1 MGSIDRR
8 PSGRWRAR
16 YRDGLGRQHSQ
27 TFDRKL
33 DARRWLAGV
42 EVARPRGEWS
52 DPGLARTSV
61 GVWATEWL
69 ETQVQLKPSTK
80 ARYRV
85 ALARHVFPTWG
96 HVPLGAVAYSDV
108 AAWVAD
114 LVAGGL
120 APATVRYA
128 HRVLSLTL
136 SHAVR
141 SGRLARNPAEG
152 VPLPRL
158 VRKPAVF
165 LDHRQV
171 AQLAEACDPYGLLV
185 RFLAYTGLRWGEATA
200 LRRHRLDLVRRRV
213 TVATAFVA
221 VGGQLVETSPKSHRT
236 REVPVPRFLAV
247 QLGEHVE
254 GLDPQGLVFTTPA
267 GAPLRS
273 SNFRQR
279 CWLEAVEACGLDG
292 LRVHDLRHTAASL
305 AVKSGANPKV
315 VQQMLGHAS
324 AAMTLDVYAGLF
336 NADLDDVAARL
347 DEAVSREAGV
357 SRVCPDEA
365 PDEAPEAAANGGDD
379 DDDGLGGVLARVG

>member
-8 PSGRWRAR
+8 PNGRWRAR

-27 TFDRKL
+27 HFDRKL
-33 DARRWLAGV
+33 DARRWLATV
-42 EVARPRGEWS
+42 EVARSRGEWV
-52 DPGLARTSV
+52 DPGLSRLPVGEWAR
-61 GVWATEWL
+61 GWL
-69 ETQVQLKPSTK
+69 AGQVQLKPSTQ

-85 ALARHVFPTWG
+85 ALERHVFPTWEP
-96 HVPLGAVAYSDV
+96 VPLASVAYSDV

-128 HRVLSLTL
+128 HRVFSLSLA
-136 SHAVR
+136 HAVR
-141 SGRLARNPAEG
+141 AGRLARNPAEG

-165 LDHRQV
+165 LDHGQV
-171 AQLAEACDPYGLLV
+171 VELADACAPYGLLV

-200 LRRHRLDLVRRRV
+200 LRVHRLDLTRRRV
-213 TVATAFVA
+213 TVATAFVSID
-221 VGGQLVETSPKSHRT
+221 GQLVEGTPKTHRT
-236 REVPVPRFLAV
+236 REVPVPRFLAR
-247 QLGEHVE
+247 QLGEHVA
-254 GLDPQGLVFTTPA
+254 GMGSTALVFSTA
-267 GAPLRS
+267 SGAPLRS

-279 CWLEAVEACGLDG
+279 VWLPAVKACGLEG

-336 NADLDDVAARL
+336 NADLDDVADRL
-347 DEAVSREAGV
+347 DEAVSLAAGV
-357 SRVCPDEA
+357 SRLCPGEGPDGDVEA
-365 PDEAPEAAANGGDD
+365 VADGGDD
-379 DDDGLGGVLARVG
+379 DDDGLGGVLALVR